1 MWYDERYKLIRT
13 DYRPMTSAPPTYN
26 TNPLTEIQDFNGGRS
41 SSTLTP
47 DYVYMYRYIQV
58 YRLLSSFEGIAKL
71 NLRGLDGCSQF
82 KTILVSLR
90 RRRALY
96 KDN

>member
-26 TNPLTEIQDFNGGRS
+26 TNPLTEIQDFNGGRP

-47 DYVYMYRYIQV
+47 DYVYIQV
-58 YRLLSSFEGIAKL
+58 YRLHSSVEGIARL
-71 NLRGLDGCSQF
+71 NLGGMDGCGQF
-82 KTILVSLR
+82 
-90 RRRALY
+90 
-96 KDN
+96 